1 MFFEFLEVGLK
12 KFLVLPEKLF
22 SVIGRSANYAGW
34 EKGIWRISWIGWR
47 DVVLIFVGVVFC
59 EFVDM
64 GTSTELWWVFSL
76 KKVVCVET
84 VLGAADVLEDIL
96 GPQMEIFEVS
106 SITMDP
112 ILLNQFLYLKRIST

>member
-1 MFFEFLEVGLK
+1 
-12 KFLVLPEKLF
+12 
-22 SVIGRSANYAGW
+22 
-34 EKGIWRISWIGWR
+34 
-47 DVVLIFVGVVFC
+47 
-59 EFVDM
+59 M

-106 SITMDP
+106 SITMDV
-112 ILLNQFLYLKRIST
+112 ILLIINCCILKELVRKYDSEGN

>member
-1 MFFEFLEVGLK
+1 M
-12 KFLVLPEKLF
+12 
-22 SVIGRSANYAGW
+22 
-34 EKGIWRISWIGWR
+34 
-47 DVVLIFVGVVFC
+47 FC

-96 GPQMEIFEVS
+96 GPQMEIFGGIV
-106 SITMDP
+106 
-112 ILLNQFLYLKRIST
+112 

>member
-1 MFFEFLEVGLK
+1 M
-12 KFLVLPEKLF
+12 
-22 SVIGRSANYAGW
+22 
-34 EKGIWRISWIGWR
+34 
-47 DVVLIFVGVVFC
+47 FC

-64 GTSTELWWVFSL
+64 GTSKELWWVSSL

>member
-22 SVIGRSANYAGW
+22 PGIGRSANYAGW
-34 EKGIWRISWIGWR
+34 EKGICRIGWIGWR
-47 DVVLIFVGVVFC
+47 DVMLIFVGVVFC

-96 GPQMEIFEVS
+96 GPRMEIFKGIV
-106 SITMDP
+106 
-112 ILLNQFLYLKRIST
+112 

>member
-12 KFLVLPEKLF
+12 KVLVLPEKLF
-22 SVIGRSANYAGW
+22 SSIGRSANYAGW

-76 KKVVCVET
+76 KKV
-84 VLGAADVLEDIL
+84 DV
-96 GPQMEIFEVS
+96 
-106 SITMDP
+106 
-112 ILLNQFLYLKRIST
+112 ILLIINCCILKELVRKYDSERN

>member
-22 SVIGRSANYAGW
+22 PGIGRSANNAGW
-34 EKGIWRISWIGWR
+34 EKGICRIGWIGWR
-47 DVVLIFVGVVFC
+47 DVMLIFVGVVFC

-96 GPQMEIFEVS
+96 GPRMEIFKGIV
-106 SITMDP
+106 
-112 ILLNQFLYLKRIST
+112 